1 MDKYIKAVLAADGK
15 VIIPRFGCIIEPSE
29 EPGTLSFNP
38 YLNFDDGK
46 LAAAISAGESIDTQT
61 AADKIAATVDGYNN
75 SLSDGETVSISG
87 IGSFKKGED
96 GRVEFAQAADFVHG
110 DGDVSLGMG
119 LRTDEGNAVK
129 VEAETEALAANE
141 DREAEASERTPA
153 ESGDDHQYQPEEE
166 KRRKWPLVLLTII
179 LLLVIV
185 WLLLF
190 VFFKDNAV
198 YRYFCG
204 GATPAPTEQTAPAPA
219 DTTVVKKDTVEAP
232 APAVKKQPAKKA
244 PTEAR
249 PLEHRYNVIVGSY
262 RDEAVAIKRVREL
275 QAKGYADAFVGIKK
289 DHYVA
294 VIKDFTNLTQAEA
307 YQEKIVDGPDHIES
321 WITNSGENDR

>member
-46 LAAAISAGESIDTQT
+46 LAAAVSAGEGTDTQA
-61 AADKIAATVDGYNN
+61 AADKIADTVDSYNN
-75 SLSDGETVSISG
+75 SLSDGETVIISG
-87 IGSFKKGED
+87 IGSFRKSDD
-96 GRVEFAQAADFVHG
+96 GRVEFTQAADFVHG

-119 LRTDEGNAVK
+119 IRTDADDSFK
-129 VEAETEALAANE
+129 VETTPDDDAREQAEGADDGQEENDAN
-141 DREAEASERTPA
+141 
-153 ESGDDHQYQPEEE
+153 GDDYQPTEER
-166 KRRKWPLVLLTII
+166 KRRKWPLVLLVI
-179 LLLVIV
+179 LLLLIII

-198 YRYFCG
+198 YRYFRG
-204 GATPAPTEQTAPAPA
+204 GTPAPTEQAAPAPA

-232 APAVKKQPAKKA
+232 APAVKKQQPARKT

-249 PLEHRYNVIVGSY
+249 PLERRYNVIVGSY
-262 RDEAVAIKRVREL
+262 REEATAIKRVKDL
-275 QAKGYADAFVGIKK
+275 QAKGYSDAFVGIKK

-294 VIKDFTNLTQAEA
+294 VIKDFANLTQAEA